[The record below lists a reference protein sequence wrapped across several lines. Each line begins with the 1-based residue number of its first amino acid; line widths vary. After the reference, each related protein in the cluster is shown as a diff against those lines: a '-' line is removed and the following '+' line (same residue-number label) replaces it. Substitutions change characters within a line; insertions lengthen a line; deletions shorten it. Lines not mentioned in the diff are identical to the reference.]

1 MKPADQLKVIALSFF
16 SIVVIIG
23 VITLVSIM
31 TTQAM
36 ASHGGGHGAAA
47 DHGAAAGD
55 HGAAASGDHGAA
67 AGEHGDAPAES
78 HSDAAKDDHAAPVA
92 KEDEHAAATADKS
105 TPAEH
110 VDATESGAHA
120 DAADAPKTEV
130 VKAVGGDIEAGAKV
144 FAAKTC
150 TTCHAVSK
158 VPGAVGAIGPKLD
171 GLGERAATRQP
182 GKDAV
187 TYIKESIENPNGFVT
202 EGYPAAMPALRTT
215 MTDDEFN
222 NLVAFLASL

>member
-36 ASHGGGHGAAA
+36 ASHGGGHGAAG
-47 DHGAAAGD
+47 DHSAAAGD
-55 HGAAASGDHGAA
+55 HGAAASGDHG
-67 AGEHGDAPAES
+67 DAPAES
-78 HSDAAKDDHAAPVA
+78 HSDTAKDEHAAPVA
-92 KEDEHAAATADKS
+92 KEDEHAAATADKA

-110 VDATESGAHA
+110 VDTTESAAHA
-120 DAADAPKTEV
+120 DAKDAPKTEV
-130 VKAVGGDIEAGAKV
+130 VKAVGGDLEAGAKV

-182 GKDAV
+182 GKDAI

-215 MTDDEFN
+215 MTDEEFN